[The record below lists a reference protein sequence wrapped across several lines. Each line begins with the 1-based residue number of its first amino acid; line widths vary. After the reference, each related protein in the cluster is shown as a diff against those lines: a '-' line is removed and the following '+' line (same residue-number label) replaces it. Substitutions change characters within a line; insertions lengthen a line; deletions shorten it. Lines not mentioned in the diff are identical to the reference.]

1 MDERIGDYPDLE
13 QLGAEVS
20 VELFPESF
28 TVRWDLCGA
37 TADFFASYF
46 SQMPSCGA
54 DDDATQAEVENAIS
68 YVLNEAVENAVKFQA
83 GGTITVK
90 VGVYEDS
97 LVFVVSNW
105 IQASAADALRPR
117 LHELVEGDA
126 HELLLARVEAN
137 AANPEAGV
145 SGLGFLTMITDYD
158 ARLGWRILAPDGADD
173 RVHFHT
179 MARLPIFRT

>member
-13 QLGAEVS
+13 ELDVEVA
-20 VELFPESF
+20 VELFPETF
-28 TVRWDLCGA
+28 KVRWDLCGA
-37 TADFFASYF
+37 TADFFAHYF

-54 DDDATQAEVENAIS
+54 GDKLVEAEVENAIS
-68 YVLNEAVENAVKFQA
+68 YVLNEVVENAVKFQL

-90 VGVYEDS
+90 VGLHEKS

-105 IQASAADALRPR
+105 IAASTADSLKPKLR
-117 LHELVEGDA
+117 ELVTGDA
-126 HELLLARVEAN
+126 HELLLQRVEEN

-158 ARLGWRILAPDGADD
+158 ANLGWRIHAPNGEAD

-179 MARLPIFRT
+179 MARLPIFGT